1 MDNIEVT
8 SESVK
13 AKKISASKMAR
24 SEILP
29 NGVDSLKAEDV
40 AGVENK
46 ICDAWVWYVDDLRSK
61 KFALVNPNEKVVKV
75 RCSLWSS
82 RYHVKGQGRQ
92 KRHIKKALGHYFF
105 KRGVLLTLTF
115 DPKRILRIGGW
126 SDLGYKVRAFID
138 RVNKWRESRGLSKI
152 KGFLHVNEDQAGT
165 GYPAPHIVFPGLK
178 YLAPSDVLE
187 NLWGYGFVKV
197 NVAGSLH
204 PANYACK
211 YITKMK
217 GKDFMMAM
225 MWLFSIR
232 TYTFSRV
239 FKYKG
244 EDWVNPGW
252 KFLKRGRRKDRPGLE
267 DLEDTVSRL
276 REDEGYVVIN
286 GELLKLWSR
295 RFEWG
300 GG

>member
-1 MDNIEVT
+1 MGNIEVT

-13 AKKISASKMAR
+13 AKKISASKVAR

-29 NGVDSLKAEDV
+29 DGVESLKAED
-40 AGVENK
+40 APGVENE
-46 ICDAWVWYVDDLRSK
+46 ICYEWGWYVEDLRSK
-61 KFALVNPNEKVVKV
+61 KFALVNHSDKVVKV
-75 RCSLWSS
+75 RCNLWSS
-82 RYHVKGQGRQ
+82 RYHVKGQARQ

-115 DPKRILRIGGW
+115 DHKGILRVGAW

-152 KGFLHVNEDQAGT
+152 KGFLHVNEDQPGS
-165 GYPAPHIVFPGLK
+165 GYPSPHIVFPGLK

-187 NLWGYGFVKV
+187 KLWGYGFVKV

-211 YITKMK
+211 YITKMR

-225 MWLFSIR
+225 MWFFSIR

-239 FKYKG
+239 FKYRG
-244 EDWVNPGW
+244 EDWVNTGW
-252 KFLKRGRRKDRPGLE
+252 EFLKRGRAKDGQGLE

-276 REDEGYVVIN
+276 REDEGYFVIN
-286 GELLKLWSR
+286 GGLLRLWSR
-295 RFEWG
+295 RLW
-300 GG
+300 